1 MLLFLLT
8 FLEHIFSFNRFASLN
23 NMTQEQLANALYL
36 DTQYYAQLERGE
48 RNFTIE
54 KIILACTIFHVGIE
68 NIIVIEDSSVND
80 NSELLEKIIH
90 DIVFNQNTL
99 IHGKTKPRSHL
110 KRNRGFASIL
120 ITRKLSLSGSVLPD
134 FDLKFLILSLL
145 LLSCFFGVLLALGV
159 ALGGVYDNDK
169 TENDKQDSDD

>member
-1 MLLFLLT
+1 MSAKHYFCRICCLIDEVDALKNKATNSIAQNIKKYRL
-8 FLEHIFSFNRFASLN
+8 LN

-68 NIIVIEDSSVND
+68 NIIVIEDTSVND

-120 ITRKLSLSGSVLPD
+120 ITRKLSLSGSVQPD
-134 FDLKFLILSLL
+134 FDLKSFAFKLPFRSSSCSWRSSWWSLR
-145 LLSCFFGVLLALGV
+145 
-159 ALGGVYDNDK
+159 
-169 TENDKQDSDD
+169 Q

>member
-8 FLEHIFSFNRFASLN
+8 FLEHIFSFERFASLN

-48 RNFTIE
+48 RNFTIK

-68 NIIVIEDSSVND
+68 NIIVIEDTSVND

-110 KRNRGFASIL
+110 K
-120 ITRKLSLSGSVLPD
+120 
-134 FDLKFLILSLL
+134 
-145 LLSCFFGVLLALGV
+145 
-159 ALGGVYDNDK
+159 
-169 TENDKQDSDD
+169 